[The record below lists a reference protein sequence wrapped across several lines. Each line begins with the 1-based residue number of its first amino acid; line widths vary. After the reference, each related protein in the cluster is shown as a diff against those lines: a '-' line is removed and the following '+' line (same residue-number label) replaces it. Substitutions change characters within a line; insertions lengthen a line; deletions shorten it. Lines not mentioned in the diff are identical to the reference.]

1 MRTPFQD
8 AALYDWEYRRR
19 RDDVRFYRALA
30 AECGGPIFDLAC
42 GTGRLLAP
50 LARDGH
56 QVVGLDREPA
66 MLARASQ
73 RVARL
78 PAAARR
84 RAALVRADLG
94 ALPFGAR
101 CRLAIAAFHSVQHL
115 ETDAELAGFFA
126 GVARCLLPGGWLAFD
141 TFVPSPDFLARD
153 PGARWARTRFRHP
166 VTNQLTQYA
175 ESHRRDGA
183 VLDMTFHY
191 QPVDARG
198 RARGR
203 ERRVRL
209 RHRLLDVAEIREHLA
224 AAGLSVVGAWGGFDG
239 QPLDADTEQHVFL
252 ARRDDASSA
261 PRQRR

>member
-30 AECGGPIFDLAC
+30 GECGGPIFDLAC
-42 GTGRLLAP
+42 GTGRLLGP

-66 MLARASQ
+66 MLVRAAA

-84 RAALVRADLG
+84 RALLVRGDLG
-94 ALPFGAR
+94 ALPLDTRG
-101 CRLAIAAFHSVQHL
+101 RLAVAAFHSVQHL
-115 ETDAELAGFFA
+115 ETDAELAGFFT

-141 TFVPSPDFLARD
+141 TFAPSPAFVARS
-153 PGARWARTRFRHP
+153 PRTRWGQTRFRHP
-166 VTNQLTQYA
+166 ITKQLTLYS
-175 ESHRRDGA
+175 ESHRVDGP

-191 QPVDARG
+191 QPIDARG
-198 RARGR
+198 RSRGR
-203 ERRVRL
+203 ARRVRL

-224 AAGLSVVGAWGGFDG
+224 AAGLSVIGAWGGFDG
-239 QPLDADTEQHVFL
+239 QPLDADTEQRVFL
-252 ARRDDASSA
+252 ARRASVGE
-261 PRQRR
+261 PK

>member
-30 AECGGPIFDLAC
+30 DECGGPIFDLAC

-56 QVVGLDREPA
+56 QVIGVDREPA
-66 MLARASQ
+66 MLARAAA
-73 RVARL
+73 RIARL
-78 PAAARR
+78 PHAARR
-84 RAALVRADLG
+84 RAIIARGDLG
-94 ALPFGAR
+94 ALPFRAGG
-101 CRLAIAAFHSVQHL
+101 RLALAAFHSVQHL
-115 ETDAELAGFFA
+115 ESDAALAGFFA

-141 TFVPSPDFLARD
+141 TFAPSAAFLARS
-153 PGARWARTRFRHP
+153 PGARWDRTRFRHP
-166 VTNQLTQYA
+166 TTNQLTMYS
-175 ESHRRDGA
+175 ESHRVDGA

-191 QPVDARG
+191 QPIDARG

-209 RHRLLDVAEIREHLA
+209 RHRLLDVAEIRGHLA
-224 AAGLSVVGAWGGFDG
+224 RAGLSAIGVWGGFDG
-239 QPLDADTEQHVFL
+239 RPVGADTEQHVFL
-252 ARRDDASSA
+252 ARRETSQ
-261 PRQRR
+261 QRR